1 MLPTYK
7 IKEPIQQKSRSRF
20 PPAAALKVKVCMP
33 VYGTVKLAEPPPPIV
48 EVTLIVSPVVQFD
61 GVTDHL
67 VPSQFIF
74 SFAPP
79 FTCR

>member
-1 MLPTYK
+1 L
-7 IKEPIQQKSRSRF
+7 R
-20 PPAAALKVKVCMP
+20 VKVCLQ
-33 VYGTVKLAEPPPPIV
+33 VYGTVKLAEPDPPPIV
-48 EVTLIVSPVVQFD
+48 EVTVIVSPVVQLD

-67 VPSQFIF
+67 VPSQLIF

>member
-1 MLPTYK
+1 
-7 IKEPIQQKSRSRF
+7 
-20 PPAAALKVKVCMP
+20 LKVKVCLP
-33 VYGTVKLAEPPPPIV
+33 VYGTVKLAEPDPPLIV